1 MLFSFSKED
10 KMHIHHVEAQQQNN
24 SADCGLF
31 LIAFTSCLAYY
42 NDTEKLAFKPELIT
56 TQILKCFKNKYLTQ
70 FSSTT
75 KRIKKCRSMT
85 SGVKLYCICR
95 LPYDAKWD
103 TTQCDYCKLRTQ
115 KNQKLEK
122 SCYEKLVLFTFCKQ

>member
-1 MLFSFSKED
+1 M
-10 KMHIHHVEAQQQNN
+10 EAQQQN
-24 SADCGLF
+24 SSVDCGLF

-56 TQILKCFKNKYLTQ
+56 TQILKCFKNKYVTQ

-85 SGVKLYCICR
+85 SAVKLYCICR

-103 TTQCDYCKLRTQ
+103 TTQCDYCKQ
-115 KNQKLEK
+115 WYHWGHEK
-122 SCYEKLVLFTFCKQ
+122 TNSLKKVTMKSWYCSLFVSNKTILGKSVFA